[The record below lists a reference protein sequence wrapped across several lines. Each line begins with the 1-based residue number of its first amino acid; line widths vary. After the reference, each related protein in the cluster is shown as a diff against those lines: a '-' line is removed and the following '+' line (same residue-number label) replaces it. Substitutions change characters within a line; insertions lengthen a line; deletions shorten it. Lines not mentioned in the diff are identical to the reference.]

1 MVEGKSLGSRPKLNW
16 WENLLS
22 FYLSLFSCSPLVFNV
37 FLPSIT
43 VDVTKL
49 RTLLYLLLINMS
61 TFHLI
66 GFPSYRLFLVVYFIF
81 YILAKAQLRFYNDFV

>member
-43 VDVTKL
+43 VDVTMDSV
-49 RTLLYLLLINMS
+49 IFFAHQHVN
-61 TFHLI
+61 I
-66 GFPSYRLFLVVYFIF
+66 PSYRLVLDVYFMF
-81 YILAKAQLRFYNDFV
+81 YIILAKAQLRFYNDFV